1 MESFLPGTA
10 SLIDSVDKKLLV
22 ILRDGRNL
30 IGILRS
36 YDQFANLVLQN
47 TLERIIVNDCYGEKE
62 RGVFIIRGE
71 NVVLLGEID
80 KDKEQDGYP
89 TLNKVPY
96 EKIKELH
103 EQEIKDKKARE
114 LQKQKI
120 LLERGFSEDY
130 GDYDLY

>member
-89 TLNKVPY
+89 NLNKVSY

-120 LLERGFSEDY
+120 LLERGFSEEF

>member
-10 SLIDSVDKKLLV
+10 SLIDCVDKKLLV

-36 YDQFANLVLQN
+36 YDQFANLVLQD

-62 RGVFIIRGE
+62 RGIFIIRGE
-71 NVVLLGEID
+71 NVVLLGEVD
-80 KDKEQDGYP
+80 KDKEKDGYP
-89 TLNKVPY
+89 TLNKVSY

-120 LLERGFSEDY
+120 LLERGFSEEF

>member
-1 MESFLPGTA
+1 MN
-10 SLIDSVDKKLLV
+10 K
-22 ILRDGRNL
+22 
-30 IGILRS
+30 
-36 YDQFANLVLQN
+36 Q
-47 TLERIIVNDCYGEKE
+47 
-62 RGVFIIRGE
+62 
-71 NVVLLGEID
+71 D

-130 GDYDLY
+130 GDYDLYQKGYNIFKKSSKIF

>member
-89 TLNKVPY
+89 TLNKVSY